1 MSNSWTI
8 TDPGSSLDLD
18 DGPASAP
25 IAPGEMLRDHFMTD
39 MGLSSADVARAM
51 GVEAARVDAI
61 LTGQAALTAEDS
73 VRLGHAFQMSDG
85 FWMRL
90 QNQFDVERARAELA
104 GALASLPV
112 LVAA

>member
-8 TDPGSSLDLD
+8 TDPSSPLELGQ
-18 DGPASAP
+18 GPASPP
-25 IAPGEMLRDHFMTD
+25 IHPGEMLRDHFMQD
-39 MGLSSADVARAM
+39 MGLSSGEVATAM
-51 GVEAARVDAI
+51 GVPIERVDAI
-61 LTGQAALTAEDS
+61 LEGRASLTGEDS

-90 QNQFDVERARAELA
+90 QNQFDVERARADLA
-104 GALASLPV
+104 GALDSLPV